1 MNPSYLHN
9 RSADIIVFWMYSNTN
24 NKVSQVQ
31 NMKLVLNVNTL
42 GIESAN
48 EYKWSKPTIFF
59 NSTRL
64 FSCLVWWIYK
74 NHPEQIYKAIKKTNN
89 FDCWWL
95 TRRQVYLNVE
105 NPFWYFE
112 HWTPKIRLF
121 VFVGKCIVETLYNT
135 SCIIAHVNSS
145 QSRVNRQDI
154 GDCLFNKDAG
164 FG

>member
-1 MNPSYLHN
+1 MLIHLASSQP
-9 RSADIIVFWMYSNTN
+9 MNTN
-24 NKVSQVQ
+24 DQ
-31 NMKLVLNVNTL
+31 NL
-42 GIESAN
+42 
-48 EYKWSKPTIFF
+48 
-59 NSTRL
+59 R
-64 FSCLVWWIYK
+64 FSLIQQGCLVALYDKYIYK
-74 NHPEQIYKAIKKTNN
+74 NHPEQIYKAIKKTPIN
-89 FDCWWL
+89 FNGWWL
-95 TRRQVYLNVE
+95 TRRQVYLNVK